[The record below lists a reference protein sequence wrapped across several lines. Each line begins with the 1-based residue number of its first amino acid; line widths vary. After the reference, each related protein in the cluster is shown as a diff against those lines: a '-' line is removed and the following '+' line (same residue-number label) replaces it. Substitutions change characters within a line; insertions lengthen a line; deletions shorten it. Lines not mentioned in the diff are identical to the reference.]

1 MSQQNYVDILIES
14 LEKKKVLLEKL
25 QRENDTQ
32 KELLAEETFNDEAF
46 DKTIDQKAEYIK
58 ELQLMDM
65 GFEAVYMR
73 VKETLISKKA
83 EYAAEIKRMQTLIA
97 EVTELSMS
105 IQASEKRNDVA
116 LQNRFR
122 MERSRIAQNRTSV
135 KAVTGYYKNA
145 GGYSTQNNAQYM
157 DWKQ

>member
-32 KELLAEETFNDEAF
+32 KELLTEETFNDEAF